1 MVADKIRYEV
11 AADRLEEITTR
22 LEKGDLTLEEA
33 LALFEEGISLART
46 CSKLLDEAEGKI
58 QVLVKDI
65 YGNID
70 LEQFDEV
77 REI

>member
-1 MVADKIRYEV
+1 MVANKIKYEV

-33 LALFEEGISLART
+33 LALFEEGINLART

-77 REI
+77 REG